1 PLIDSIPAYMSMCDG
16 LVFSGGDDP
25 ITTHWGVPLHP
36 KATPLHP
43 DRQAFE
49 VALLKALD
57 ERRDMPAL
65 GICLG
70 MQLLGLH
77 CGGRLDQQRH
87 SPLPPADAHGD
98 RRAHEIRGD
107 LGAGT
112 VHSHHRQALSEPG
125 RLRVVATAF
134 DGVIEAVRRNDRPF
148 YLGVQWHPERTE
160 DDR

>member
-1 PLIDSIPAYMSMCDG
+1 MTARKSMANDKSTGKPVIGITADVTDRNYQVGRSYVRMVEQAGGMPLILPPLIDSIPAYMSMCDG
-16 LVFSGGDDP
+16 LIFSGGDDP

-70 MQLLGLH
+70 M
-77 CGGRLDQQRH
+77 
-87 SPLPPADAHGD
+87 
-98 RRAHEIRGD
+98 
-107 LGAGT
+107 
-112 VHSHHRQALSEPG
+112 
-125 RLRVVATAF
+125 
-134 DGVIEAVRRNDRPF
+134 
-148 YLGVQWHPERTE
+148 
-160 DDR
+160 